1 MTKFVSKKQVREMI
15 TLSFAQIDRLE
26 RDRKFPS
33 RIRLGQNRVVW
44 IESEIFEWIS
54 KRISE
59 ARTPQ

>member
-44 IESEIFEWIS
+44 IESEMHS
-54 KRISE
+54 
-59 ARTPQ
+59 